1 MKNAKVK
8 KLPAENK
15 IEIKPIESENLTKL
29 LEETRKRL
37 GLAATDMAVL
47 LNTTDRSY
55 RRWESGE
62 SDPSGQAIA
71 KIYVLRSYYP
81 EYFKDDNRIERGNFN
96 GDWKRDLAVELGK
109 QQQILVK
116 ELAEA
121 LLQNQNKPQENKENK
136 PQENKENKEN
146 KESKVLEQN
155 KILEQNRLQEQNQKL
170 PQPQYQ
176 NLIKA
181 QYQIEANLKG
191 KFADVNEMDK
201 MWQRVSKLEKRL
213 VFLEEKCGY
222 PYQPPQYENTYRRGR

>member
-71 KIYVLRSYYP
+71 KIYLLRSYYP
-81 EYFKDDNRIERGNFN
+81 EYFKDDNKIERGNFN
-96 GDWKRDLAVELGK
+96 GDWKRELAVELGK

-121 LLQNQNKPQENKENK
+121 LLQNQNKPQENNQNK
-136 PQENKENKEN
+136 PQEN

-155 KILEQNRLQEQNQKL
+155 KILEQNRPQEQRL

-176 NLIKA
+176 NLIKT

-201 MWQRVSKLEKRL
+201 MWQRVNKLEKRL

>member
-71 KIYVLRSYYP
+71 KIYVLRSHYP

-96 GDWKRDLAVELGK
+96 GDWKRELAVELGK
-109 QQQILVK
+109 QQQTLVK
-116 ELAEA
+116 ELAET
-121 LLQNQNKPQENKENK
+121 LLQNQSKPQENKES
-136 PQENKENKEN
+136 KEN
-146 KESKVLEQN
+146 KVLEQN
-155 KILEQNRLQEQNQKL
+155 KTLEQNKVLEQNRLQEQNQKL

-201 MWQRVSKLEKRL
+201 MWQRVNKLEKRL

>member
-81 EYFKDDNRIERGNFN
+81 EYFKDDNKIERGNFN
-96 GDWKRDLAVELGK
+96 GDWKRELAVELGK

-121 LLQNQNKPQENKENK
+121 LLQNQNKSQENKENK
-136 PQENKENKEN
+136 PQENKE
-146 KESKVLEQN
+146 SKVLEQN
-155 KILEQNRLQEQNQKL
+155 KISEQNKPQEQRL

-176 NLIKA
+176 NLIKT

-201 MWQRVSKLEKRL
+201 MWQRVNKLEKRL

>member
-81 EYFKDDNRIERGNFN
+81 EYFKDDNKIERGNFN
-96 GDWKRDLAVELGK
+96 GDWKRELAVELGK

-136 PQENKENKEN
+136 PQENKE
-146 KESKVLEQN
+146 SKVLEQN
-155 KILEQNRLQEQNQKL
+155 KISEQNKPQEQRL

-176 NLIKA
+176 NLIKT

-201 MWQRVSKLEKRL
+201 MWQRVNKLEKRL